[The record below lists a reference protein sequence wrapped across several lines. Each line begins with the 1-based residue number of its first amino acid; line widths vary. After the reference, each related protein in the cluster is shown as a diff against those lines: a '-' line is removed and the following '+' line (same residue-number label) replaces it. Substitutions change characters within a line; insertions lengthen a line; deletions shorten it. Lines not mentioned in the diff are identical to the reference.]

1 MNINEE
7 AVTGRLPIPPKFPME
22 AWYMLS
28 MSGLTPAQIRE
39 MTIKYITHLKNIAES
54 EVALYNEYLVFLSRL
69 ESRT

>member
-1 MNINEE
+1 MSLNEE

-39 MTIKYITHLKNIAES
+39 GTISYITHLKNIAVS
-54 EVALYNEYLVFLSRL
+54 EVALYNEYLGLLTRL
-69 ESRT
+69 ESKV